1 MREQRLLHAGEN
13 LLAAFTSLRQRN
25 LHDFLGD
32 ALNLDVHLQGG
43 DTVFGTGD
51 LEVHVAQ
58 VVFIAED
65 IGEHREAVAFLDQ
78 AHGDTG
84 HVRLERHARIHHRQ
98 RAAAHG
104 GHGTGTIGFH
114 DFGDHTDGVAEF
126 FAGRQH
132 RRQRAFGQTAMP
144 DFAALGAAHAP
155 GLASRKRREV
165 VVQQEFFAVF
175 TGDGVDDLLVAR
187 SAQRRHGK
195 RLRLAAR
202 KQRRTMRARQ
212 DADANVNR
220 AHGARIAPVNARFTG
235 QNAAAHDAGFQL
247 VEQVVQLVAAIF
259 FAVGGQRSKR
269 GFAHFVDALHARL
282 FRGDAEGFFQPR
294 ARQFV
299 HAGDQRLVFHRRLP
313 VPFRLARDGDQFVD
327 GLNDGL
333 HLLVTIDHRAQHD
346 FFGQLARFRFH
357 HQHGGLCT
365 GHNEVQLAGLQLR
378 GRRVQDV
385 LTIAIAHARRPNRAI
400 KRHAGNGQRRRG
412 SNHRGNV
419 GIHFGIEREHNRNHL
434 HFVVETIGEERANR
448 AVNQARDQRFFLG
461 RTAFALEKAAGNAA
475 CGVELFDIINRQ
487 REKILTGLDILG
499 RHHGGK
505 HHRVVHID
513 KHRTARLAGNF
524 SGFKGDGVRTV
535 SECFLDGLWHDEFLS
550 FSVST
555 INNDRRAGAASLCPA
570 LLQLHK
576 SRSGTLP
583 QGNVPPVCRYAIAAA
598 CGRNGAHRPFGQVFA
613 TGEVR
618 ENSGKAEPSAV
629 IYADLGAQSAC
640 DRRPH
645 CGLSGSP
652 AACGDG

>member
-1 MREQRLLHAGEN
+1 
-13 LLAAFTSLRQRN
+13 
-25 LHDFLGD
+25 
-32 ALNLDVHLQGG
+32 
-43 DTVFGTGD
+43 
-51 LEVHVAQ
+51 
-58 VVFIAED
+58 
-65 IGEHREAVAFLDQ
+65 
-78 AHGDTG
+78 
-84 HVRLERHARIHHRQ
+84 
-98 RAAAHG
+98 
-104 GHGTGTIGFH
+104 
-114 DFGDHTDGVAEF
+114 
-126 FAGRQH
+126 
-132 RRQRAFGQTAMP
+132 MP

-155 GLASRKRREV
+155 GLASGKRREV

-220 AHGARIAPVNARFTG
+220 THGARIAPVNARFAR
-235 QNAAAHDAGFQL
+235 QNAAAHDVGFQL
-247 VEQVVQLVAAIF
+247 VEKVVQLVAAIF
-259 FAVGGQRSKR
+259 FAIGGERGKG

-282 FRGDAEGFFQPR
+282 FRRDAEGFFQPR
-294 ARQFV
+294 ASQFV

-313 VPFRLARDGDQFVD
+313 VPFRLASDGNQFVD

-365 GHNEVQLAGLQLR
+365 GHDEVQLAGLQLR

-400 KRHAGNGQRRRG
+400 ERHAGNGQRSRG

-419 GIHFGIEREHNRNHL
+419 GIHFGIEREHQRNHL
-434 HFVVETIGEERANR
+434 HFVVETIREERANR

-461 RTAFALEKAAGNAA
+461 RTAFALEKAARNTA
-475 CGVELFDIINRQ
+475 CGVELFDIIDRQ
-487 REKILTGLDILG
+487 REKVLTRLDILG

-505 HHRVVHID
+505 HHRVVHVD
-513 KHRTARLAGNF
+513 KHRAARLTGDF

-555 INNDRRAGAASLCPA
+555 INNKGCRTTQQARTAHPSARHDKKI
-570 LLQLHK
+570 HK
-576 SRSGTLP
+576 NRSGTLP

-629 IYADLGAQSAC
+629 ICADPGAQSAC

-645 CGLSGSP
+645 CGLSGNP